1 MKKIKFKELKE
12 VVNNFQEKNVMLKI
26 EGIINTYVNIKK
38 AYILIIKNQ
47 FIIRINKEMNIS
59 VDTNWVANFY
69 TNEDSTKI
77 KLEFDNLGEVV
88 LTVK

>member
-26 EGIINTYVNIKK
+26 EGIINTNVNIKK

>member
-26 EGIINTYVNIKK
+26 KGIINTNVNIKK

>member
-12 VVNNFQEKNVMLKI
+12 VVNKFQEKNVMLKI
-26 EGIINTYVNIKK
+26 EGIINTNVNIKK

>member
-26 EGIINTYVNIKK
+26 EGIINTNVNIKK

-77 KLEFDNLGEVV
+77 KLEFDNLGDVV

>member
-12 VVNNFQEKNVMLKI
+12 VVNNFHEKNVMLKI
-26 EGIINTYVNIKK
+26 KGIINTNVNIKK